1 MSGRPRAGLHINQED
16 CAGLLKLGRSGK
28 TSPSVKRRADVV
40 LACADGSTD
49 VAVARR
55 LGVSA
60 QMVGTWR
67 RRYMESG
74 LDGLEDKGRS
84 GRPQGVTASDVG
96 RVVALTLLSSPD
108 DSRRWTI
115 QSMVERSGLS
125 HRAVQ
130 RIWRDWDIKP
140 GLGVLRDLTTL
151 PLVGR
156 VVDVVGVYISPSVQA
171 MVMCAYGQPLG
182 RGKGV
187 MSRLDPVQWDPAEGD
202 PGVPFEQ
209 WDIDQAPAFRSF
221 LDGIRS
227 RTPEDL
233 DVQVLL
239 HCRTA
244 CMRALARH
252 WCAVRRRV
260 QIHIIDDE
268 DEWRERIGIWG
279 GILRDRPGCQ
289 AMREALGRFNES
301 AVGDLPFTWIAHSE
315 HIAESRAATAPP
327 RQPAFH
333 PRWAHE
339 KWRLVGRLA
348 RTWKEIFGEKVM
360 VVTLTYRADERIDM
374 PEWDRR
380 VRRDWRRLRDKWA
393 RDWGRMTDY
402 ILGWE
407 LTRRPTPHLHLMIPY
422 HGDAHRADMEKWV
435 LDVWARITGEEVAAR
450 SRDQRL
456 VRVNVHPV
464 RKAVKYLLKDV
475 PRRRPDH
482 RPMDELEAQTWG
494 WAHWS
499 ASKRIQRCLK
509 DLGRAAWTPGAAG

>member
-1 MSGRPRAGLHINQED
+1 MSGRPRAALNVSEGERADLRTLQ
-16 CAGLLKLGRSGK
+16 RSRK
-28 TSPSVKRRADVV
+28 ASPPVRKRADVV

-49 VAVARR
+49 VAVARH

-60 QMVGTWR
+60 QMVGMWR
-67 RRYMESG
+67 RRYMENG

-84 GRPQGVTASDVG
+84 GRPRGVTASDVG
-96 RVVALTLLSSPD
+96 RVVAVTLLSSPD

-130 RIWRDWDIKP
+130 RIWSDWDIKP
-140 GLGVLRDLTTL
+140 SMRVQRDLTTL

-171 MVMCAYGQPLG
+171 MVMCAYVQPLG

-227 RTPEDL
+227 RTPGDL

-268 DEWRERIGIWG
+268 DEWRERIGIWR

-327 RQPAFH
+327 RQPDFH
-333 PRWAHE
+333 RQWRHE
-339 KWRLVGRLA
+339 KRRLAGRLA
-348 RTWKEIFGEKVM
+348 RTWKEIFGEQVM

-422 HGDAHRADMEKWV
+422 RGEEHRADMAKWL
-435 LDVWARITGEEVAAR
+435 LDVWARITGEETAAK
-450 SRDQRL
+450 SRRQRL
-456 VRVNVHPV
+456 VRISVYHV
-464 RKAVKYLLKDV
+464 RKAVEYIMKDV
-475 PRRRPDH
+475 PRRRADH
-482 RPMDELEAQTWG
+482 RPMDELHAQTLA
-494 WAHWS
+494 WARWS
-499 ASKRIQRCLK
+499 ASRTIQRRLK
-509 DLGRAAWTPGAAG
+509 GLGRATRVRAG